1 MFRKE
6 AGCPAP
12 PCSRTV
18 ANLFFRKTLC
28 FDGKIEYY
36 GSKKCA
42 AHGVFACHSA
52 GTKREIVHQ
61 ANLQHKFH
69 LLFGKIIFFAER

>member
-18 ANLFFRKTLC
+18 ANLFFRKSPSV
-28 FDGKIEYY
+28 DGKIEFTAQKNVPHIEF
-36 GSKKCA
+36 SR
-42 AHGVFACHSA
+42 SQDLDEW
-52 GTKREIVHQ
+52 EIVVQ
-61 ANLQHKFH
+61 AYLEHHVH
-69 LLFGKIIFFAER
+69 LLIKKIIFFAER